1 MGHGLQG
8 GSVLD
13 DVPSVKAGT
22 RAPSCPNEL
31 IALVISSKV
40 NRVNPGSK
48 PKGLLGPTT
57 VRASLR
63 CNLSDFPSL
72 CSSVF

>member
-1 MGHGLQG
+1 MPDG
-8 GSVLD
+8 VA
-13 DVPSVKAGT
+13 SVKEGT
-22 RAPSCPNEL
+22 RAPARPNEL
-31 IALVISSKV
+31 IALVISSRV
-40 NRVNPGSK
+40 NRVVRGSK
-48 PKGLLGPTT
+48 PKGLLGPNT